1 MNVLAPLMGVLIL
14 LILLVIVVIIPLIFI
29 IYLRMR
35 YCVCDYIYIYVCSVW
50 MVNVAGCVTGC
61 PFYNQIAGCITKRLV
76 DQPISTYWDR
86 LYNRVGI

>member
-35 YCVCDYIYIYVCSVW
+35 YCVTIYIYICSVW

-61 PFYNQIAGCITKRLV
+61 PFYNLIAGCITEHLV
-76 DQPISTYWDR
+76 DQPSTHCDR
-86 LYNRVGI
+86 LYNQVGI